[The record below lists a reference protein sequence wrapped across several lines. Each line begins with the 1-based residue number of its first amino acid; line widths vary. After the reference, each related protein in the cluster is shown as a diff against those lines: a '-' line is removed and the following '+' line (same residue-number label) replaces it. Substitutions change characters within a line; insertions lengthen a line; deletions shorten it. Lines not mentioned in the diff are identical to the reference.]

1 MKSFLIVGLGAFG
14 HQLCKALARY
24 KCEIMIADKTSETL
38 EDLLSYAVSA
48 KVGDCTNP
56 VVLKSFGIPEFDAC
70 FVCVGNNFQ
79 ESLEITSL
87 LKELGAKKVF
97 SKADE
102 EVQAKFLLRNGADH
116 VIYPDLSAAEQI
128 AVSESS
134 DNIFNCVELTS
145 DHKIYEINV
154 LPSWIGR
161 SMIDLQIRAKYNLS
175 VLAIRRG
182 SELMVLPSP
191 DICFEQGDHLMV
203 LGHIRDIEKVT

>member
-1 MKSFLIVGLGAFG
+1 MKSFLIIGLGSFG
-14 HQLCKALARY
+14 HHLCRAMARY
-24 KCEIMIADKTSETL
+24 KCEIMIADKTSENL
-38 EDLLSYAVSA
+38 EDLLSCAVSA

-56 VVLKSFGIPEFDAC
+56 EALRSFGIPEFDAC

-116 VIYPDLSAAEQI
+116 VIYPDLSVAEQL
-128 AVSESS
+128 AVSETS

-154 LPSWIGR
+154 LPAWIGR

-191 DICFEQGDHLMV
+191 DTCFEQGDHLMV

>member
-1 MKSFLIVGLGAFG
+1 M
-14 HQLCKALARY
+14 ARY
-24 KCEIMIADKTSETL
+24 KCEIMIADKTSENL
-38 EDLLSYAVSA
+38 EDLLSCAVSA

-56 VVLKSFGIPEFDAC
+56 EVLRSFGIPEFDAC

-116 VIYPDLSAAEQI
+116 VIYPDLSVAEQL
-128 AVSESS
+128 AVSETS

-154 LPSWIGR
+154 LPAWIGR

-191 DICFEQGDHLMV
+191 DTCFERGDHLMV

>member
-1 MKSFLIVGLGAFG
+1 MKSFLIVGLGSFG
-14 HQLCKALARY
+14 HHLCRAMARY
-24 KCEIMIADKTSETL
+24 KCELMIADKSSENL
-38 EDLLSYAVSA
+38 EDLLPYAVSA

-56 VVLKSFGIPEFDAC
+56 EVLRSFGIPEFDAC

-102 EVQAKFLLRNGADH
+102 DVQAKFLLRNGADH
-116 VIYPDLSAAEQI
+116 VIYPELSAAEQI

-145 DHKIYEINV
+145 EHKIYEINV

-161 SMIDLQIRAKYNLS
+161 NMIELKIRSKYNLS

-182 SELMVLPSP
+182 SDLMVLPSP
-191 DICFEQGDHLMV
+191 DTCFEQGDHLMV

>member
-1 MKSFLIVGLGAFG
+1 MKSFLIIGLGSFG
-14 HQLCKALARY
+14 HHLCRAMARY
-24 KCEIMIADKTSETL
+24 KCEIMIADKTAENL
-38 EDLLSYAVSA
+38 ENLLPYAVSA
-48 KVGDCTNP
+48 KVGDCRNP
-56 VVLKSFGIPEFDAC
+56 EVLKSFGIPEFDAC

-102 EVQAKFLLRNGADH
+102 DVQAKFLLRNGADQ
-116 VIYPDLSAAEQI
+116 VIYPELSAAEQI

-134 DNIFNCVELTS
+134 DNIFNCVDLTD
-145 DHKIYEINV
+145 DHKIYEIAV
-154 LPSWIGR
+154 LPAWIGKNMIELKVR
-161 SMIDLQIRAKYNLS
+161 SKYGLS

-191 DICFEQGDHLMV
+191 DTCFEQGDHLMV